1 MNRIKNKCLRRTIK
15 TLILIAVLTS
25 VYIFYK
31 LCLPNVVFFW
41 GNQAR
46 LEIDTGSYK
55 VSEVLS
61 DSDSNKIRNMFVG
74 KINWFDEPAC
84 GFEESNYIEF
94 GNSKFVLGMDSCGT
108 IKTGNRYFELSED
121 EFNELNNILRKYN
134 AEFPLF

>member
-1 MNRIKNKCLRRTIK
+1 MKEIKNKYLRRTIK
-15 TLILIAVLTS
+15 VLIVIAAVAV
-25 VYIFYK
+25 VYTIYK

-46 LEIDTGSYK
+46 LEIDTTSYK

-74 KINWFDEPAC
+74 KWNWFDDPAC
-84 GFEESNYIEF
+84 GFDESNYIEF
-94 GNSKFVLGMDSCGT
+94 GGSKFVLGMDNCGI
-108 IKTGNRYFELSED
+108 IKTGNRYFTLSKD
-121 EFNELNNILRKYN
+121 EFNELNSILKKYN